1 MSIKSFIQILILLLI
16 LIIIGGVYIK
26 YFDTKKNLIEEVNI
40 SDQIKSEELEK
51 LEEKILDLEEKNK
64 ELSEKIE
71 NNEIS
76 TIEKLKVIENN
87 NIEKNIINKKENLE
101 EIKNKKV
108 NKDIQD
114 KKNKKIIKKEAKTK
128 NLVKNLEYTSV
139 DQRGNKFHL
148 IATSGK
154 TNENE
159 KDILDLE
166 NVKGKIT
173 SDKRDTINIVS
184 DFAQY
189 NSLNLNSKFYQNVII
204 NYQDKEITCI
214 NFDINMDTNKAIAY
228 ENVVI
233 TDPPRAGMHK
243 DVVQQILNMAPKRVV
258 YISCNPATQAR
269 DVDLMREYYDV
280 TLVQPVDM
288 FPHTHHVE
296 NIMVLKL
303 K

>member
-1 MSIKSFIQILILLLI
+1 MSVKSFIQILILLLI

-233 TDPPRAGMHK
+233 TDPQSIMKAGLVEFDLKTK
-243 DVVQQILNMAPKRVV
+243 DI
-258 YISCNPATQAR
+258 IINPDSTQSKIKI
-269 DVDLMREYYDV
+269 VK
-280 TLVQPVDM
+280 
-288 FPHTHHVE
+288 
-296 NIMVLKL
+296 N
-303 K
+303 